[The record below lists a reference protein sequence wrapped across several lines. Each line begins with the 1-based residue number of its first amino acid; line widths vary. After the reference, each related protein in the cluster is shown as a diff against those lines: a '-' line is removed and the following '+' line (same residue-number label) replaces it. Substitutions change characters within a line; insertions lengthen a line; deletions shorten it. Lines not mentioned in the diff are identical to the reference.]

1 MGWTQ
6 KVGVI
11 KGKLLGEAAFGRRK
25 EPFMSHFIPSWNLQ
39 KHSFFIVL
47 LFFFTFCLI
56 KTTRYCCSMD
66 DGVET
71 MKLTNNMF
79 AFETLKWEWIVVGTE
94 EVIWR
99 SYEVGHILNILSTS
113 QSLVGKQLLV
123 VHVTLLSFSDHRT
136 LYVIFEKYKF
146 LVLTISSFI
155 NNRVSSFV
163 QSRLFFTSN

>member
-1 MGWTQ
+1 
-6 KVGVI
+6 
-11 KGKLLGEAAFGRRK
+11 
-25 EPFMSHFIPSWNLQ
+25 
-39 KHSFFIVL
+39 
-47 LFFFTFCLI
+47 
-56 KTTRYCCSMD
+56 MD